1 MAVQL
6 GDHASKDIVIHEN
19 DDPCVLGKAF
29 IEANGFSA
37 EILEI
42 LVENIEINKKI
53 AYQEAIEEGQS
64 KKIEEEQKEKIVL
77 EKNRY
82 D

>member
-6 GDHASKDIVIHEN
+6 GDHASKDIAIHEN
-19 DDPCVLGKAF
+19 DNPCVLAKAF
-29 IEANGFSA
+29 IEANGFST

-53 AYQEAIEEGQS
+53 AYQEAI
-64 KKIEEEQKEKIVL
+64 
-77 EKNRY
+77 
-82 D
+82 

>member
-6 GDHASKDIVIHEN
+6 GDHASNDIVIHEN
-19 DDPCVLGKAF
+19 DDPCALGKAF

-53 AYQEAIEEGQS
+53 AYQEAMEEG
-64 KKIEEEQKEKIVL
+64 
-77 EKNRY
+77 
-82 D
+82 